1 MLRKNSC
8 GWGFK
13 AITEKLLWLDEK
25 CKMSIL
31 SHSLECFLKLHDWIW
46 MYVLPLS
53 SVDQICSVVEVSL
66 MFRTPNDWNL
76 KKCQH
81 IAIMFS
87 FIPLAL
93 RYGNTLYVKHKHLF
107 CTSFWDIL
115 LFFHFLF
122 TLRKKG
128 LTVYF
133 NSTFFCSRIN
143 LSQLSL

>member
-8 GWGFK
+8 GWGLK

-31 SHSLECFLKLHDWIW
+31 YTLSLPGMFFEVAWLNLN
-46 MYVLPLS
+46 VLPLS
-53 SVDQICSVVEVSL
+53 SVDQICSVVEVCL
-66 MFRTPNDWNL
+66 KLRTSNDWNL

-81 IAIMFS
+81 IVIMFS

-93 RYGNTLYVKHKHLF
+93 RYGNTLYVKQKHLF

-115 LFFHFLF
+115 LFFIFLF

-133 NSTFFCSRIN
+133 NSTFFLFANKSFTA
-143 LSQLSL
+143 